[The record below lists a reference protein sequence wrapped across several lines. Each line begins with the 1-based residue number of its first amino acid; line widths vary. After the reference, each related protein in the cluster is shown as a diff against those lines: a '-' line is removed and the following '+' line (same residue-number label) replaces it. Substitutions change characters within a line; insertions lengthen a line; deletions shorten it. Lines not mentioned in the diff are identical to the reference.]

1 MKMTKLVYLLQNVLS
16 CSERIRKSHNA
27 KEAEESHP
35 KERNSF
41 NAKRLLA
48 FYTVLSAVWNQ
59 YISRFMYP
67 KPDVTTYDKLI
78 NRFYEANELYD
89 GTLNQ
94 LNLSVF
100 VTSSNKNYT
109 YPQAMQQTDKDKF
122 IDDMVVEVAAH
133 EERD

>member
-1 MKMTKLVYLLQNVLS
+1 
-16 CSERIRKSHNA
+16 
-27 KEAEESHP
+27 
-35 KERNSF
+35 
-41 NAKRLLA
+41 
-48 FYTVLSAVWNQ
+48 
-59 YISRFMYP
+59 MYP